1 MVVSTIMFG
10 GMYIH
15 LNHLNEQI
23 ERNEQDTK
31 DSKELQVPI
40 GFRYVV

>member
-1 MVVSTIMFG
+1 VVSTIMFG

-23 ERNEQDTK
+23 ERNERDAK